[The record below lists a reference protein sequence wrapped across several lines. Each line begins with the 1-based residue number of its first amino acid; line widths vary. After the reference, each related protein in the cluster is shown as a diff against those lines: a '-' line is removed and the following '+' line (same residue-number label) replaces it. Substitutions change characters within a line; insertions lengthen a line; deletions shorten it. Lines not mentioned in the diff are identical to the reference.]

1 MMKRETD
8 FNSTQLSE
16 NEVPNRSSAYF
27 EALAGSLAAPEKHFR
42 LQDLLLGIFS
52 KLHPLFSIDCGALI
66 LYNEETDHITRAYL
80 TEAVSGEISCI
91 ESISNPVS
99 LSLITREIAGFD
111 FPVLK
116 SRQDW
121 IDDFGENHCLSNH
134 HTEYHFHCYIPLEH
148 EGKMLGTFE
157 LHNHNR
163 ELSREGL
170 TFCCN
175 IADFIAGLLAVTGR
189 TGQQLA
195 GTATS
200 ISNEADQHRASLQ
213 YEEKIRHLERKVEQL
228 NETLAG
234 YLLYSLSEET
244 EVYKH
249 PKIVGVSAEMQ
260 VVYRLL
266 HRISGSET
274 TVLILGETGTGKE
287 LFAKAIHDES
297 GRSQKPLIKVNCAA
311 IPPNLIESELF
322 GHEKGS
328 FTGATE
334 RRIGKFEQADKGTIF
349 LDEVGELPLDLQVK
363 LLRVLQEREIERVGG
378 KATIPVDVRIISATN
393 RNLLA
398 EVEAGNFRR
407 DLYYRLNVFPLS
419 LPPLRSRK
427 EDIALLAN
435 FFLERFSEK
444 SHRPFAGFSKKAMST
459 LMAYSWPGNVRELEH
474 VIEREAVMAQGA
486 MIRKVTIPG
495 VTDQSVPAVAG
506 VKTIFENERDHIFA
520 VLELCGGKIS
530 GQNGAAKLLGVPA
543 TTLNSKIKR
552 LGLSKKH
559 VI

>member
-1 MMKRETD
+1 MKNKETD
-8 FNSTQLSE
+8 FNSAQLKK
-16 NEVPNRSSAYF
+16 NEVEHSSSACF
-27 EALAGSLAAPEKHFR
+27 KELAGAVPEQEKHFS
-42 LQDLLLGIFS
+42 LKDLFLGIFS
-52 KLHPLFSIDCGALI
+52 KLHPLFSIDCGALV
-66 LYNEETDHITRAYL
+66 LYNDDKDHITRAYL
-80 TEAVSGEISCI
+80 TEAVAGKVTCTETITD
-91 ESISNPVS
+91 PVS
-99 LSLITREIAGFD
+99 LSLISQEIAGFD
-111 FPVLK
+111 FPVIK

-121 IDDFGENHCLSNH
+121 IDDFGENHCLINH
-134 HTEYHFHCYIPLEH
+134 PTEYHFHCYIPLENA
-148 EGKMLGTFE
+148 GKILGTFE

-175 IADFIAGLLAVTGR
+175 IADFVAGLLSVIAR
-189 TGQQLA
+189 PDQQA
-195 GTATS
+195 
-200 ISNEADQHRASLQ
+200 ADNVSGSSKGHDVSGLLLQ
-213 YEEKIRHLERKVEQL
+213 YEEKIRNLER
-228 NETLAG
+228 ETE
-234 YLLYSLSEET
+234 SLSEALAEFIPSMPS
-244 EVYKH
+244 EENAIYQH

-266 HRISGSET
+266 NRISGSET

-287 LFAKAIHDES
+287 LFAKAIHEES

-334 RRIGKFEQADKGTIF
+334 RRIGKFEQANKGTIF

-363 LLRVLQEREIERVGG
+363 LLRVLQEKEIERVGG
-378 KATIPVDVRIISATN
+378 KTTIPVDVRIISATN
-393 RNLLA
+393 RNLLE

-407 DLYYRLNVFPLS
+407 DLYYRLNVFPLL

-427 EDIALLAN
+427 SDIQLLAC

-444 SHRPFAGFSKKAMST
+444 SHRPSAGFSKKAIST
-459 LMAYSWPGNVRELEH
+459 LTAYSWPGNVRELEH

-486 MIRKVTIPG
+486 MIRKVNIPG
-495 VTDQSVPAVAG
+495 VTDKSMPAIAG

-543 TTLNSKIKR
+543 TTLNSKMKR
-552 LGLSKKH
+552 LGLLKKH
-559 VI
+559 VL